1 MQITINDELLHQAQQ
16 LTGLVSETETI
27 ETIVQNF
34 IENSLLKQSFKQSLQ
49 QAKNGEVHPIETLW
63 DGIDD

>member
-1 MQITINDELLHQAQQ
+1 MQITNNDELLHQAQQ